1 MDMIRTPTPAERAN
15 LAPEP
20 ARSSTQCTLV
30 PIGMKEI
37 GMEFPGLKSI
47 CPFELKR
54 VSPTSTPE
62 GAGM

>member
-1 MDMIRTPTPAERAN
+1 
-15 LAPEP
+15 
-20 ARSSTQCTLV
+20 
-30 PIGMKEI
+30 MKEI

-47 CPFELKR
+47 CPLELKR